1 MVLELHIWGPA
12 FSLPS
17 LDAQCLATIA
27 YFSLVVPKDAWV
39 LVASSDPTVS
49 PTSAFSHTSYATPSL
64 TTPDELPALKNGS
77 TWVSRFRNI
86 VDYLRQYSHGEWD
99 LDHKPTSTG
108 DSTQRRA
115 DSIAFASFLESRA
128 QPLLDL
134 SLYVTSQNYAQ
145 ATAPA
150 LAALLHWPAQWLVP
164 PRLHAAAKHRTASL
178 GLSALDLAAMDEQR
192 TRDLSAAVAAGHLPE
207 AFLHNRALT
216 AARDASA
223 ASAALARSQFR
234 LDALT
239 ADLFAPLEALL
250 AGKAYLLTDEP
261 DGPTTLDCLAT
272 GYLALA
278 LVPDVP
284 YPWLRDAMRAKAPRL
299 TALVDRVRRTCF
311 GPAGISVADACAP
324 PAAVTPPGDSSPL
337 RYLPWRAPDRPRL
350 VTAGCTIVDALADA
364 LPVVRDVRVNNRLRE
379 AAQAPQSGLSAVESQ
394 TLAAYATGQK
404 KDVWMSVAAVVGGVA
419 ALVAYMV
426 SVGTFS
432 LAVEE
437 EEEEEEEEGQMPAPA
452 DLDPES
458 FQVGMGDLLAAAR
471 GG

>member
-1 MVLELHIWGPA
+1 MVLQLHIWGPA

-17 LDAQCLATIA
+17 IDPQCLATVA

-49 PTSAFSHTSYATPSL
+49 PTN
-64 TTPDELPALKNGS
+64 ELPALKNGS

-99 LDHKPTSTG
+99 LDNKAPSG
-108 DSTQRRA
+108 TQTTTQQRA

-134 SLYVTSQNYAQ
+134 SLYVTSQNYSQ
-145 ATAPA
+145 ATSPA
-150 LAALLHWPAQWLVP
+150 YAALLQWPAQWLLP
-164 PRLHAAAKHRTASL
+164 PRLHSAAKHRTEHL
-178 GLSALDLAAMDEQR
+178 GLSSLDLAAIEEQR
-192 TRDLSAAVAAGHLPE
+192 KRDLSAAVAAGQLPE
-207 AFLHNRALT
+207 SFLHNRALT

-223 ASAALARSQFR
+223 ASATLARNQFK
-234 LDALT
+234 LEALT
-239 ADLFAPLEALL
+239 ANLFDPLEEIL
-250 AGKAYLLTDEP
+250 ADKAYLLTTER

-272 GYLALA
+272 GYLLLA

-284 YPWLRDAMRAKAPRL
+284 YAWLRDAMRTKAPRL
-299 TALVDRVRRTCF
+299 TALVERIRRSCF
-311 GPAGISVADACAP
+311 GPSDVVLADAYP
-324 PAAVTPPGDSSPL
+324 PTPASTDNAATASAPL
-337 RYLPWRAPDRPRL
+337 RYLPWQAPDRPRL
-350 VTAGCTIVDALADA
+350 VTAACTVVDAVADA
-364 LPVVRDVRVNNRLRE
+364 LPIVRDVRVNNRLRE

-404 KDVWMSVAAVVGGVA
+404 KDVLMSVAAVVGGVA

-437 EEEEEEEEGQMPAPA
+437 EEEEEEEEAGGQMPAPA

-471 GG
+471 GS